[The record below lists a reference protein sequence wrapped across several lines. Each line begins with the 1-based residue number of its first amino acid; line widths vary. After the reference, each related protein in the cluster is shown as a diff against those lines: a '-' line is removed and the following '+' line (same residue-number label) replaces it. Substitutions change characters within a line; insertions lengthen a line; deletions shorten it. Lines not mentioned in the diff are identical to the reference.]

1 MCEGT
6 KNPSNTFLMVT
17 MPLFIPLV
25 SSLGFGLVWFGVLVT
40 VNIEIALITP
50 PVGLNLF
57 LVSGAFRIPTGELIR
72 GVLPFIAVL
81 VVFLG
86 VLIAFPQLC
95 TWLPA
100 MMRGG

>member
-1 MCEGT
+1 
-6 KNPSNTFLMVT
+6 MVT

-25 SSLGFGLVWFGVLVT
+25 SSLGFDLVRFGVLVT

-57 LVSGAFRIPTGELIR
+57 LVSGDFRIPTGELIR

-86 VLIAFPQLC
+86 VLIAFP
-95 TWLPA
+95 
-100 MMRGG
+100 